1 MLHTVE
7 HNHRQT
13 INPDPGRI
21 IKFLGVRLILMEIY
35 MSELLEDAT
44 IRDFLF
50 DYSRLKRTKFEYQEA
65 LDIINQRLP
74 IYMRR
79 FRSLAHRMTQIEL
92 ANALEVDHSYISKI
106 ENGHM
111 KPSNEFL
118 LNFEKYIRVWNE
130 DA

>member
-1 MLHTVE
+1 
-7 HNHRQT
+7 
-13 INPDPGRI
+13 
-21 IKFLGVRLILMEIY
+21 

-50 DYSRLKRTKFEYQEA
+50 DYARLKSTKFEYQEA
-65 LDIINQRLP
+65 QDIINLRLP
-74 IYMRR
+74 VYMRR
-79 FRSLAHRMTQIEL
+79 FRTLAHRMTQSGL

-118 LNFEKYIRVWNE
+118 LNFESFIRTRSE

>member
-1 MLHTVE
+1 
-7 HNHRQT
+7 
-13 INPDPGRI
+13 
-21 IKFLGVRLILMEIY
+21 

-50 DYSRLKRTKFEYQEA
+50 DYSRLTRTKFEYQEA
-65 LDIINQRLP
+65 LDAMYLRLP
-74 IYMRR
+74 IFMRR
-79 FRSLAHRMTQIEL
+79 FRLLAHRMTQEEL

-106 ENGHM
+106 ENSHM

-118 LNFEKYIRVWNE
+118 LKFEKYIRSWGK